1 MKYLITLSP
10 SLLSNIFNYF
20 SSTAFVFIYYKVT
33 KFILWISA
41 LVSSSLPNCL
51 LKIKFCE
58 NKMDLRKVPVIFESK
73 FRATTNA
80 EHAARNVD
88 EVFNNYVANE
98 STQRR

>member
-1 MKYLITLSP
+1 
-10 SLLSNIFNYF
+10 
-20 SSTAFVFIYYKVT
+20 
-33 KFILWISA
+33 
-41 LVSSSLPNCL
+41 
-51 LKIKFCE
+51 
-58 NKMDLRKVPVIFESK
+58 MDLRKVPVIFESK